1 MMRSSTTDLIWPPL
15 TAAPM
20 VLANDR
26 DLWLSRKL
34 TSVARDT
41 LIDELLQFAQEE
53 KARRR
58 GETLNALAQQLCSTG
73 SFSWRPSTNEIMW
86 SEEVYRIFALEAA
99 LPPSL
104 ELMASRIH
112 AGDLARFHE
121 MTDRDRSDSRLEY
134 EHRLGMPDGS
144 LKYVRFVAVASR
156 ADDVQLEYLGAIQDV
171 TQRRVCELTLDKA
184 RSEFARLARVA
195 SLGAQTASIAHEVV
209 QPLSGMITNAGT
221 CLRMLDLDPP
231 NILGARNTARRTLR
245 DGQRAHDVIA
255 RMRAFIVKKAAP
267 RESVNLNELA
277 REVAALLSSELQ
289 RSGAIPRLNLTENL
303 PSVAG
308 DRVQL
313 QQVIVNLLLNASEAM
328 RGIEDRPRQ
337 LVIATKQ
344 EQANACLSVTDSG
357 VGLRDQDIGGIFEAF
372 YTTKSDGIG
381 IGLSVSRSI
390 IESHNGQLWA
400 DHNEGPGATFSF
412 SIPCDLPAS
421 GD

>member
-1 MMRSSTTDLIWPPL
+1 MI
-15 TAAPM
+15 
-20 VLANDR
+20 
-26 DLWLSRKL
+26 
-34 TSVARDT
+34 
-41 LIDELLQFAQEE
+41 
-53 KARRR
+53 
-58 GETLNALAQQLCSTG
+58 
-73 SFSWRPSTNEIMW
+73 
-86 SEEVYRIFALEAA
+86 
-99 LPPSL
+99 
-104 ELMASRIH
+104 
-112 AGDLARFHE
+112 
-121 MTDRDRSDSRLEY
+121 DRDRRDSRLEY
-134 EHRLGMPDGS
+134 EHRLSMPDGS
-144 LKYVRFVAVASR
+144 LKYVRFVALASP
-156 ADDVQLEYLGAIQDV
+156 ADDDQLEYLGAIQDV
-171 TQRRVCELTLDKA
+171 TQRRVCEVTLDKV

-231 NILGARNTARRTLR
+231 NILGARKTAQRTLR
-245 DGQRAHDVIA
+245 DGQRAHAVIA
-255 RMRAFIVKKAAP
+255 RIRAFIVKKAAP

-277 REVAALLSSELQ
+277 REVAALLSSEIQ
-289 RSGAIPRLNLTENL
+289 RSGAIPRLNLAENL
-303 PSVAG
+303 PSVVA

-328 RGIEDRPRQ
+328 RDIDERPRQ

-390 IESHNGQLWA
+390 IESHNGRLWA

-412 SIPCDLPAS
+412 SIPYDLPAS
-421 GD
+421 AD